1 MSATSRFAQRGLAF
15 GWAMIFATL
24 FAEPQ
29 LRADDEILVTL
40 RPLLERHC
48 LDCHDSGEAEGGVD
62 LGAWVDEASV
72 LHDPDLM
79 LRVKAAV
86 SEYRMPPSDQEL
98 LDQEERDQFGSIL
111 ESAIARFDATQP
123 ALAGMTPVRRLNRR
137 EYRNTLRDLL
147 GIRLD
152 EQLELPADDSA
163 FGIDHGAEC
172 RDFRATLF
180 R

>member
-1 MSATSRFAQRGLAF
+1 MPSLSLGVGFRDFRRGAPPVGWRRDQGKVAT
-15 GWAMIFATL
+15 
-24 FAEPQ
+24 
-29 LRADDEILVTL
+29 
-40 RPLLERHC
+40 LLERHC
-48 LDCHDSGEAEGGVD
+48 LDCHGSDLAEGGVD
-62 LGAWVDEASV
+62 LRNWVDEASV

-86 SEYRMPPSDQEL
+86 SEYRMPPSEQEL
-98 LDQEERDQFGSIL
+98 LAPDDRDRFGSIL
-111 ESAIARFDATQP
+111 ESAIKRYDATQP

-137 EYRNTLRDLL
+137 EYRNTLRNLF

-152 EQLELPADDSA
+152 EQLQLPADGSA

-172 RDFRATLF
+172 SDFQATLV